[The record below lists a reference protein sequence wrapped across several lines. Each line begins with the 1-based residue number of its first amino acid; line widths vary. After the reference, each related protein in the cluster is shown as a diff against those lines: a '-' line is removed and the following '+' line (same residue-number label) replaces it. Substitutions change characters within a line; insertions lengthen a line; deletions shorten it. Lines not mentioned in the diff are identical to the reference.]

1 MMNMNMDMD
10 MTGGIPWLDQP
21 VMLHSS
27 RKDKCKLTDA
37 QCSYRNYSWRYWYQ
51 ADHVYALNTVYFCCA
66 VIAVFVISHLLVQV
80 CPDWVKRTRVW
91 RATTSVSR
99 YMSYRGY
106 RFSVL
111 KYWSPSLG
119 VITLGIVGAIFFFG
133 MQGLDEDIL
142 GSAKL
147 MVALV
152 AMTLGPKPY
161 YWPTDASY
169 GSSPPIAT
177 RAGWM
182 ALALLPFILALSVK
196 ANMISAL
203 TGIPHEK
210 LQVFHHWTSYAM
222 FVLALI
228 HTFPFI
234 IYHIDKGDMVKQWK
248 TSLVYWTGI
257 GAIIP
262 QAYLTIMS
270 LPFIRNRFYEFFK
283 ATHMMAA
290 VLFIVFFFLHCDF
303 RLSSW
308 DYFIASGVIYFL
320 CLLFSQVRTYLLHGI
335 HTASLELLP
344 CGLVRV
350 SVPTVIKWAPGQHVF
365 VRFLTSDLHL
375 LTAHPFTISSVCH
388 DPDQIGKAS
397 ELIFYIKPR
406 RGVTA
411 RLAALAAKQPG
422 ITKKILIDGPYGGVS
437 THHMS
442 RFDTL
447 LVIAGGS
454 GGGFSLAMVD
464 EALRQSGVTTGED
477 ESGQESRRHLQ
488 VVFSTRNTS
497 IADWYIHEIESR
509 LSQSTTLP
517 GSDIGFET
525 SVSVHITSNRDST
538 LSTSTLDSEKGSTN
552 KLPPTDITTTGS
564 FSLNVHRN
572 ARPDLPGLLARTV
585 ATAHANPMPNGK
597 KQRIGVL
604 VCGPAS
610 MLHDTRNAAALAQKR
625 TFGGEV
631 EELYLHSE
639 PFA

>member
-1 MMNMNMDMD
+1 MMNMDMD
-10 MTGGIPWLDQP
+10 MSGGSIPWLDQP

-27 RKDKCKLTDA
+27 RHDMCMLSEA
-37 QCSYRNYSWRYWYQ
+37 QCAYRNNRWRYWYQ

-66 VIAVFVISHLLVQV
+66 VIALFAISNIFVKI
-80 CPDWVKRTRVW
+80 CPDRLKRTRLW
-91 RATTSVSR
+91 RTTTSISR

-106 RFSVL
+106 GFPML
-111 KYWSPSLG
+111 KYWSPPLG
-119 VITLGIVGAIFFFG
+119 VVLLGVVGTVFFF
-133 MQGLDEDIL
+133 
-142 GSAKL
+142 
-147 MVALV
+147 

-161 YWPTDASY
+161 YWPSDASY
-169 GSSPPIAT
+169 GNSPPIAT

-182 ALALLPFILALSVK
+182 ALALLPFVLGLSVK

-222 FVLALI
+222 FVLALV

-234 IYHIDKGDMVKQWK
+234 IYHVDKGDMVKQWK

-283 ATHMMAA
+283 ATHLIAA
-290 VLFIVFFFLHCDF
+290 ILFIVFFFLHCDF

-320 CLLFSQVRTYLLHGI
+320 CLLFSQVRTYLMHGV
-335 HTASLELLP
+335 HTAILELLP
-344 CGLVRV
+344 SGLVRV
-350 SVPTVIKWAPGQHVF
+350 SVPTFIKWTPGQHVF

-375 LTAHPFTISSVCH
+375 LTAHPFTISSAH
-388 DPDQIGKAS
+388 RDPDQAGKTS

-411 RLAALAAKQPG
+411 RLASLAAKQPG
-422 ITKKILIDGPYGGVS
+422 VMKKILIEGPYGGVS
-437 THHMS
+437 NHHMS
-442 RFDTL
+442 QFDTI

-464 EALRQSGVTTGED
+464 EALRLSGINTGED
-477 ESGQESRRHLQ
+477 ESGQESRRQLQ
-488 VVFSTRNTS
+488 VVFSTRDAPV
-497 IADWYIHEIESR
+497 ADWYIDEIEGR
-509 LSQSTTLP
+509 LSHSTTLP
-517 GSDIGFET
+517 GSDNGFET
-525 SVSVHITSNRDST
+525 SVSVHITSNHGLTR
-538 LSTSTLDSEKGSTN
+538 STSTLDSETGTRD

-564 FSLNVHRN
+564 FSLNIHRN
-572 ARPDLPGLLARTV
+572 ARPDIPGLVARTV
-585 ATAHANPMPNGK
+585 AMAHANPMPNGK

-639 PFA
+639 PF

>member
-1 MMNMNMDMD
+1 
-10 MTGGIPWLDQP
+10 
-21 VMLHSS
+21 
-27 RKDKCKLTDA
+27 
-37 QCSYRNYSWRYWYQ
+37 
-51 ADHVYALNTVYFCCA
+51 
-66 VIAVFVISHLLVQV
+66 
-80 CPDWVKRTRVW
+80 
-91 RATTSVSR
+91 
-99 YMSYRGY
+99 
-106 RFSVL
+106 
-111 KYWSPSLG
+111 
-119 VITLGIVGAIFFFG
+119 
-133 MQGLDEDIL
+133 
-142 GSAKL
+142 
-147 MVALV
+147 
-152 AMTLGPKPY
+152 
-161 YWPTDASY
+161 
-169 GSSPPIAT
+169 
-177 RAGWM
+177 
-182 ALALLPFILALSVK
+182 
-196 ANMISAL
+196 MISAL

-222 FVLALI
+222 FMLALI

-283 ATHMMAA
+283 ATHMIAA
-290 VLFIVFFFLHCDF
+290 ILFVVFFFLHCDF

-320 CLLFSQVRTYLLHGI
+320 CLLFSHVRTYLMHGI
-335 HTASLELLP
+335 HTATLELLP
-344 CGLVRV
+344 SRLVRV
-350 SVPTVIKWAPGQHVF
+350 SVPTVIKWTPGQHVF
-365 VRFLTSDLHL
+365 VRFLTPDLHL
-375 LTAHPFTISSVCH
+375 LTAHPFTISSVYR
-388 DPDQIGKAS
+388 DPNQTGKAS
-397 ELIFYIKPR
+397 ELVFYIKPR

-422 ITKKILIDGPYGGVS
+422 ITKKVLIEGPYGGVS

-442 RFDTL
+442 QFDTI

-464 EALRQSGVTTGED
+464 EALLLSGLNTGED

-488 VVFSTRNTS
+488 VVFSTRDTS
-497 IADWYIHEIESR
+497 MTDWYIDEIESR

-517 GSDIGFET
+517 GSDNGFET
-525 SVSVHITSNRDST
+525 SVSVHITSNRDLT
-538 LSTSTLDSEKGSTN
+538 RSTSTLDSEKGTAN
-552 KLPPTDITTTGS
+552 KIPPTDITTTGS
-564 FSLNVHRN
+564 FSLNIHRN
-572 ARPDLPGLLARTV
+572 ARPDIPGLVARTV
-585 ATAHANPMPNGK
+585 AMAHANPMPTGK

-610 MLHDTRNAAALAQKR
+610 MLHDTRKAAALAQKR

-639 PFA
+639 SFA

>member
-1 MMNMNMDMD
+1 M
-10 MTGGIPWLDQP
+10 
-21 VMLHSS
+21 
-27 RKDKCKLTDA
+27 
-37 QCSYRNYSWRYWYQ
+37 
-51 ADHVYALNTVYFCCA
+51 
-66 VIAVFVISHLLVQV
+66 
-80 CPDWVKRTRVW
+80 
-91 RATTSVSR
+91 TSVSR

-106 RFSVL
+106 QFPML

-119 VITLGIVGAIFFFG
+119 VTMLGVVGAILF
-133 MQGLDEDIL
+133 L
-142 GSAKL
+142 
-147 MVALV
+147 

-182 ALALLPFILALSVK
+182 ALALLPFVLGLSVK
-196 ANMISAL
+196 ANMISVL
-203 TGIPHEK
+203 TSIPHEK
-210 LQVFHHWTSYAM
+210 LQIFHHWTSYAM
-222 FVLALI
+222 FLLALI

-283 ATHMMAA
+283 ATHMIAA
-290 VLFIVFFFLHCDF
+290 VVFIVFFFLHCDF

-308 DYFIASGVIYFL
+308 DYFIASGIIYFL
-320 CLLFSQVRTYLLHGI
+320 CLSFSQVRTYLMHGI
-335 HTASLELLP
+335 HTATLELLP
-344 CGLVRV
+344 SGLARV
-350 SVPTVIKWAPGQHVF
+350 SVPTVIKWTPGQHVF
-365 VRFLTSDLHL
+365 VRFLTPDLHL
-375 LTAHPFTISSVCH
+375 LTAHPFTISSVYR
-388 DPDQIGKAS
+388 DPDQAGKAP
-397 ELIFYIKPR
+397 ELAFYIKPR

-411 RLAALAAKQPG
+411 RLAALAAKQTG
-422 ITKKILIDGPYGGVS
+422 ITKKILIEGPYGGVS

-442 RFDTL
+442 QFDTI

-464 EALRQSGVTTGED
+464 EALRVSGLHTGED
-477 ESGQESRRHLQ
+477 ESGQESRRRLQ
-488 VVFSTRNTS
+488 VVFSTRDTPM
-497 IADWYIHEIESR
+497 ADWYIDEIESR

-517 GSDIGFET
+517 GSDNGFET
-525 SVSVHITSNRDST
+525 SVSVHITSKPDLTR
-538 LSTSTLDSEKGSTN
+538 STSTLDSEKGTAG

-564 FSLNVHRN
+564 FSLNIYRN
-572 ARPDLPGLLARTV
+572 ARPDIPGLVARTV
-585 ATAHANPMPNGK
+585 AMAHANPMPNGK

-625 TFGGEV
+625 TFGGEI

-639 PFA
+639 SFA